1 MVSRYGLDEIPPG
14 NGTPAYSALGWL
26 SPTRLPSQCTGG
38 DDHEAVYNVPL
49 VVPFL
54 GPLAVPRLIHAA
66 RFSDGLIHILY
77 ADTWSPCGDA
87 QARRLLRVA
96 RLKGI
101 YNTPGPG
108 RETHHPSEPIM
119 KARGNRPGSPK
130 NPGANPFPTLEP
142 NGHTPGTHSVYLVTW
157 SLA

>member
-1 MVSRYGLDEIPPG
+1 MVSRYGLDENPPG
-14 NGTPAYSALGWL
+14 NGTPAYSALGCL
-26 SPTRLPSQCTGG
+26 PPTRLPSQCTGG
-38 DDHEAVYNVPL
+38 DDHETVYNVPL
-49 VVPFL
+49 VVPC
-54 GPLAVPRLIHAA
+54 VIYAA

-77 ADTWSPCGDA
+77 ADTWSPRGDA

-101 YNTPGPG
+101 YNTPDPG
-108 RETHHPSEPIM
+108 QETHHHFEPIM

-142 NGHTPGTHSVYLVTW
+142 NGHTPGTHSVYLATW